1 MKNKKLIKSLNV
13 DNSISLADLRKLLK
27 ETINEENWY
36 FMDDK
41 YKIPVKRES
50 KYTCQEILDKATN
63 QVFIKTTIK
72 TTETEIFKDNV
83 LVKRLDLDLA

>member
-1 MKNKKLIKSLNV
+1 M
-13 DNSISLADLRKLLK
+13 ADLRKLLK
-27 ETINEENWY
+27 EKINEDNWY

-63 QVFIKTTIK
+63 QLFIKTTIK
-72 TTETEIFKDNV
+72 TTETEIFKDNIRV
-83 LVKRLDLDLA
+83 IRLDLDLA